1 MPATMTPTAPLE
13 TVYDFL
19 AVDLEQVRQRLS
31 DAFQV
36 QGDLMQEVAD
46 YVGGKTGKLLRPVVV
61 LLSAHAHGFDTAAS
75 DHHVRLAAAIELLHT
90 ATLLHDDVIDRSAL
104 RRGRATVNAKWGDD
118 VAILFADYLYATS
131 FDLALS
137 TLSTSALRLLSQ
149 TTQRMTEGEFL
160 QIERRGQWL
169 PVEDYFSII
178 RGKTGVLFSAA
189 AGLGALIA
197 GADHKAVERMARFGI
212 DFGLAFQITDDTL
225 DYEAQMDRW
234 GKRVGADLAEGKQTL
249 PLLRTLELASEE
261 DRKALEAVLSDG
273 RDFAIVQQYVRKY
286 DAISY
291 SHDVARG
298 HIRSALDLL
307 SAAGSGNRAIEHL
320 KVVTEQVVSRQY

>member
-1 MPATMTPTAPLE
+1 MPTTMTPAAPLE
-13 TVYDFL
+13 TVYDYL
-19 AVDLEQVRQRLS
+19 AADLEAVRSRLA
-31 DAFQV
+31 DAYQV

-46 YVGGKTGKLLRPVVV
+46 YVGGKTGKLLRPIIA
-61 LLSAHAHGFDTAAS
+61 LLSAHAHGFDTAAN

-90 ATLLHDDVIDRSAL
+90 ATLLHDDVIDRSSL
-104 RRGRATVNAKWGDD
+104 RRGRPTVNAKWGDD

-137 TLSTSALRLLSQ
+137 TLSASALRLLSQ

-169 PVEDYFSII
+169 GVDDYFAII

-197 GADHKAVERMARFGI
+197 GADDRSVERMARFGI
-212 DFGLAFQITDDTL
+212 EFGLAFQITDDTL

-249 PLLRTLELASEE
+249 PLLRTLELATPE
-261 DRKALEAVLSDG
+261 DRRALEAVLSDG
-273 RDFAIVQQYVRKY
+273 RDFATVQQFVHRYE
-286 DAISY
+286 AITY

-298 HIRSALDLL
+298 HIREALGLL
-307 SAAGSGNRAIEHL
+307 DASPAGPAIEHL
-320 KVVTEQVVSRQY
+320 RRVAEQVVARQF

>member
-19 AVDLEQVRQRLS
+19 AADLDAVRSRLA
-31 DAFQV
+31 DAYQV

-61 LLSAHAHGFDTAAS
+61 LLSAHAHNIDAAAS

-90 ATLLHDDVIDRSAL
+90 ATLLHDDVIDRSSL

-137 TLSTSALRLLSQ
+137 TLSASALRLLSQ

-169 PVEDYFSII
+169 GVEDYFSII

-197 GADHKAVERMARFGI
+197 GADDKSVERMARFGI

-249 PLLRTLELASEE
+249 PLLRTLELATAD
-261 DRKALEAVLSDG
+261 DRAALEAVLNDG
-273 RDFAIVQQYVRKY
+273 RDFPTVQRFVHKY
-286 DAISY
+286 DAITY
-291 SHDVARG
+291 SHQVARD
-298 HIRSALDLL
+298 HIAAAMDHL
-307 SAAGSGNRAIEHL
+307 SAVRPTNQAIEHL
-320 KVVTEQVVSRQY
+320 KLVTEQVVSRQF